1 MVVGRNTDFPTSRTW
16 FTPYHTETI
25 ILNDRFVKNHSSC
38 LILLEKMIVLFYK
51 MIVFS
56 FEYCKLLVKDQGG
69 SLMMTKFQFF
79 STLVS
84 ALVLLTTSTS
94 EAVQLNENGWFFP
107 LSRYNDWKGT
117 SAVQKK
123 NTEQLAVISCQRS
136 STPLFIRSKRLK
148 TDLSLLHL
156 PDWDYSEMTLPA
168 EIAPE
173 ITSAS
178 LKLFAKKRKNQ
189 SVIWSFVMAPSD
201 GIRRTYVNKILMTK
215 DQARGS
221 VKFSELDNI
230 VFTCQTSQDTK
241 LKFGDL
247 QAHLRGKTRLI
258 PVPIVDAAMVDAIP
272 SDDDWKNAPTIKE
285 LKPGV
290 KTGIPLKAPTTIKF
304 LHDAQ
309 CIYVHFKQET
319 DTSKLVSKQ
328 SSKDGEIWRDDSFQF
343 LLSPGN
349 DNKTF
354 HQFIVN
360 PEGNSQ
366 SYHYVFDQVADTYI
380 NTKNLRADEWNVEV
394 KKKADFW
401 SAVFAIRKSFLDKYA
416 GDSIHGLQILVD
428 NSPSDGGMGTLTRT
442 RISTQ
447 MSDAGVLR
455 LLSKGKP
462 ASRPFPEP
470 PALFF
475 HKSKL
480 LTGVPGDFEFRLAC
494 PAAKITGTNV
504 KARDYYFLPNYP
516 GSTGI
521 QRFTIWNNET
531 GCIFAGKTE
540 PLIWKTAVP
549 YGTRVLVPDPK
560 KLEWSK
566 DTLSAADLTIF
577 CTDSVEKAVPV
588 RLTEIWSGFFQTKL
602 PCKAALLPDNTIVI
616 GKMPS
621 PAELPQV
628 EKEEGYALSI
638 SGNGITIR
646 GFDAPGL
653 SHGVSTLEQLVRY
666 AMLRNEDFLPGVT
679 VTDWPDIPVRFLRHW
694 YDACYWLPRKQ
705 FKPYADTF
713 EEIEAGMYD
722 SAYRFCILSKYNLL
736 ILRNPSQV
744 IFETPDGKRMNR
756 PTSHL
761 TLQEFRDFAEFC
773 RKYHLD
779 IAPAAA
785 GSSHANY
792 LITNNFPEMILKG
805 YGRGDADPTHPDYWK
820 YLNAARGELIDAL
833 KPKYFHTCNDEWWH
847 YPQGK
852 IELTQNGRPRREI
865 FLETILKE
873 HDFITGKKKVR
884 MLMCSDMLLPNHNG
898 RKPYDNHLNKD
909 KLPRDII
916 MLNWS
921 GNEPG
926 VKLLT
931 DLGYTVWGFFN
942 FSAMGKLNPAKI
954 GHNPKF
960 QGIGCTSSSDN
971 PTYSF
976 GCQSVITSAEEA
988 WNFYSRKHT
997 TMDDWLLENG
1007 AAVMPMYSVLPNPAA
1022 TRCFTPISLPEVK
1035 PLPAPF
1041 TAVPG
1046 GRQTVGFIP
1055 MELNAGQGI
1064 NTGVTPISINVNSKA
1079 SALIFLQS
1087 ELVTAKDPMIIQPRR
1102 TRWIQGLKSA
1112 IYTIHYADGKTLDI
1126 YSRHAVNN
1134 GSALP
1139 RRGKMVGEIPN
1150 RYLHDVRYL
1159 WQLKKGEAP
1168 FYLYQWEWVNPRPD
1182 VTIRSVSCR
1191 TLGNLVPGLEHYLF
1205 ALTLRESNQTREK

>member
-1 MVVGRNTDFPTSRTW
+1 MMKK
-16 FTPYHTETI
+16 
-25 ILNDRFVKNHSSC
+25 LQ
-38 LILLEKMIVLFYK
+38 
-51 MIVFS
+51 VFS
-56 FEYCKLLVKDQGG
+56 
-69 SLMMTKFQFF
+69 TI
-79 STLVS
+79 VS
-84 ALVLLTTSTS
+84 ALALLTTSAS
-94 EAVQLNENGWFFP
+94 DAVQLNENGWLFP

-117 SAVQKK
+117 TAAQ
-123 NTEQLAVISCQRS
+123 EQNLEHLAVVSCQGS
-136 STPLFIRSKRLK
+136 SDTLFIRSKKLIS
-148 TDLSLLHL
+148 DLSLLQL

-168 EIAPE
+168 EVAPE

-178 LKLFAKKRKNQ
+178 LKLFAKKRKDR
-189 SVIWSFVMAPSD
+189 SVFWSFVMTPSD
-201 GIRRTYVNKILMTK
+201 GVRRTYVNKTLMTK
-215 DQARGS
+215 DRALGP
-221 VKFSELDNI
+221 VKFSELNNI
-230 VFTCQTSQDTK
+230 VFTCRTAQGAK

-247 QAHLRGKTRLI
+247 QAHLRGKPHLT
-258 PVPIVDAAMVDAIP
+258 PVPIVDAAMVDGIP
-272 SDDDWKNAPTIKE
+272 SADDWEQAQTIRE
-285 LKPGV
+285 LEPSM
-290 KTGIPLKAPTTIKF
+290 KTGTPLKAPATIKF
-304 LHDAQ
+304 LHDAH
-309 CIYVHFKQET
+309 CIYVRFEQKT

-328 SSKDGEIWRDDSFQF
+328 TLKDGKIWLDDSFQV

-349 DNKTF
+349 DSKTF

-360 PEGNSQ
+360 PAGKSQ
-366 SYHYVFDQVADTYI
+366 SYHCVFDQVADTYI
-380 NTKNLRADEWNVEV
+380 DAKNLRADEWSVEV
-394 KKKADFW
+394 EKTADSW
-401 SAVFAIRKSFLDKYA
+401 SAVFVIRKTFLEKYA
-416 GDSIHGLQILVD
+416 DESVHGLQLLVD
-428 NSPSDGGMGTLTRT
+428 NSPSDGGTGTLTRT
-442 RISTQ
+442 RMSTQ

-455 LLSKGKP
+455 LLSKGQPPSK
-462 ASRPFPEP
+462 PFPEQ

-475 HKSKL
+475 HKGKL

-494 PAAKITGTNV
+494 PAAKITGTGV
-504 KARDYYFLPNYP
+504 KARDYYFSPDYT

-521 QRFTIWNNET
+521 QRFTIWNDEK
-531 GCIFAGKTE
+531 GYIFAGKTE
-540 PLIWKTAVP
+540 PLIWNPPVP
-549 YGTRVLVPDPK
+549 YGTRVLVPEPK
-560 KLEWSK
+560 TLDWSK
-566 DTLSAADLTIF
+566 GTLSAADLTIF
-577 CTDSVEKAVPV
+577 CSGSVEKAVPE
-588 RLTEIWSGFFQTKL
+588 RLAEIWSGFFQTKL
-602 PCKAALLPDNTIVI
+602 PYKEASLPDNTIVI

-621 PAELPQV
+621 VAELPEV
-628 EKEEGYALSI
+628 GKEEGYALSI

-646 GFDAPGL
+646 GFDASGL
-653 SHGVSTLEQLVRY
+653 SHGVSTLEQLARY

-679 VTDWPDIPVRFLRHW
+679 ITDWPDMPVRFLRHW
-694 YDACYWLPRKQ
+694 YDACYWLPRKE

-713 EEIEAGMYD
+713 EEIEEGMYD

-744 IFETPDGKRMNR
+744 IYETPDGKRMNR
-756 PTSHL
+756 RTSHL
-761 TLQEFRDFAEFC
+761 TLQEFRDLASFC

-779 IAPAAA
+779 VAPAAA

-805 YGRGDADPTHPDYWK
+805 YGRGDGDPTHPDYWR

-833 KPKYFHTCNDEWWH
+833 QPKYFHTCNDEWWH
-847 YPQGK
+847 YPQGT
-852 IELTQNGRPRREI
+852 IELTQNGRLRRDI

-884 MLMCSDMLLPNHNG
+884 MLMCADMLLPNHNG
-898 RKPYDNHLNKD
+898 GKPYDNHLNKD

-931 DLGYTVWGFFN
+931 ELGYTVWGFFN

-971 PTYSF
+971 PCYSF
-976 GCQSVITSAEEA
+976 GSQSVITSAEEA

-1022 TRCFTPISLPEVK
+1022 TRSFKTVPLPAMK
-1035 PLPAPF
+1035 SLPAPF

-1046 GRQTVGFIP
+1046 GRLTVGFIP
-1055 MELNAGQGI
+1055 MELTAGQGI
-1064 NTGVTPISINVNSKA
+1064 KTGATPVSIDINAKA

-1112 IYTIHYADGKTLDI
+1112 IYTIHYADGETLDI

-1159 WQLKKGEAP
+1159 WQLKNGETP

-1182 VTIRSVSCR
+1182 VAIRSVSCR
-1191 TLGNLVPGLEHYLF
+1191 TLGEIVPGVEHYLF
-1205 ALTLRESNQTREK
+1205 ALSVRESSQTGEK